1 MVYYYYAIEQSLP
14 NGLWQMVY
22 NSVWREMGRGKCKV
36 FWCHF
41 VLIEDIIY
49 FSLCLKYPDKGFKG
63 TSFPQFTIR
72 LCMVFV
78 IVESLSPVWLSVTPW
93 TVACQ
98 DFSGKRTG
106 VGCGFLLQGIFL
118 TQGWNSCLWHWQT
131 GSLPLSHQ
139 GSLVSNIV
147 KASYKADKLE
157 HSSVQWDTLEWMR

>member
-1 MVYYYYAIEQSLP
+1 MADGLQWCVKG
-14 NGLWQMVY
+14 NGKGEMQGFLV
-22 NSVWREMGRGKCKV
+22 SFCFDWR
-36 FWCHF
+36 H
-41 VLIEDIIY
+41 Y

-118 TQGWNSCLWHWQT
+118 TQGWNSRLWHWQM